1 MKTYVAT
8 VAAAAG
14 LSLAITPLVAWIA
27 RRIRL
32 VDRPDPRKVHSG
44 AIPRV
49 GGVAIIVATAAAVL
63 LGMTLTNIIG
73 TALRA
78 AQKGLLVILAFAGLV
93 AVAGLV
99 DDVRGLRARY
109 KLLIQVAAA
118 CGVCAFGIRI
128 EAIVVKGVLSLDLG
142 WLSWP
147 LTVLWIV
154 GITNAVNLID
164 GLDGL
169 CAGICAAACAVIG
182 IFAIHTNQA
191 VMAVLMAALLGSLL
205 GFLYHNFNPA
215 KVFMGDCGTYFL
227 GFVLATASV
236 FCATKASTIVG
247 LALPALA
254 LGVPIFDTLFSMLRR
269 FLERRSI
276 FAPDRGHIHHRLID
290 MGVQHRH
297 VVLILYL
304 VTILAAGMGLFMML
318 TRDAGQLLVL
328 AGVLVLLLL
337 VFGIAGSVSLSD
349 TMAGIQR
356 KLAISRAIQQGR
368 REFESAE
375 LGLRRATTFDE
386 WWQALC
392 AAAAQMQLAALTLT
406 LDNRDG
412 TQRTLTWSQ
421 ANPQGHPTL
430 KATIPVRHRRSG
442 ASLDAQVEAPV
453 NGSLEIAGQTLAY
466 FTRLLD
472 EHNPASLPAPSRP
485 VHAPDPATP
494 DPAPGAAQ
502 SHGRR

>member
-1 MKTYVAT
+1 MRTYIAT
-8 VAAAAG
+8 VGAAAG
-14 LSLAITPLVAWIA
+14 LSLVITPLVAWVA

-44 AIPRV
+44 DIPRV
-49 GGVAIIVATAAAVL
+49 GGVAILAATIAAVL
-63 LGMTLTNIIG
+63 LGMTLSNIIG

-78 AQKGLLVILAFAGLV
+78 AQKGLFVILAFAGLV

-128 EAIVVKGVLSLDLG
+128 ETIAVKGVLTIDTG

-147 LTVLWIV
+147 LTIFWIV

-169 CAGICAAACAVIG
+169 CAGICAAACAVVG

-215 KVFMGDCGTYFL
+215 RVFMGDCGTYFL
-227 GFVLATASV
+227 GFILATASV

-276 FAPDRGHIHHRLID
+276 FSPDRGHIHHRLID

-304 VTILAAGMGLFMML
+304 ITILAAGMGLFMML

-328 AGVLVLLLL
+328 GGVLILLLL
-337 VFGIAGSVSLSD
+337 VFGIAGSVSVRD
-349 TMAGIQR
+349 TMTGLQR
-356 KLAISRAIQQGR
+356 KLAISRALQQGR
-368 REFESAE
+368 RDFESAE
-375 LGLRRATTFDE
+375 LGLRRATNFDE

-392 AAAAQMQLAALTLT
+392 AAAAQMQLAALTVT

-412 TQRTLTWSQ
+412 TRRTLTWTHPS
-421 ANPQGHPTL
+421 PQSHTTL
-430 KATIPVRHRRSG
+430 KASIPVRDRRNG
-442 ASLDAQVEAPV
+442 AALDAQIEAPV

-472 EHNPASLPAPSRP
+472 EHGPTALPIPAPSGQDSP
-485 VHAPDPATP
+485 SGSTP
-494 DPAPGAAQ
+494 PQVAESPN
-502 SHGRR
+502 GRH